1 MPRKLRS
8 TPTLELLDFTFDIC
22 CKSWSCELHH
32 QQEITMFVAKTT
44 CNLSIL
50 CICLLHCPTCLG
62 STQKYVLARK
72 RRQLLGGVPYI
83 LASTYVCNYIL
94 CIEHIYIYVLLFLN
108 VVGIPDQM
116 VEIHVVLVLLSKLAF
131 LRVSFLRFVLL
142 RMGQR
147 YALTPAFL

>member
-22 CKSWSCELHH
+22 CKSWSCELHQ

-72 RRQLLGGVPYI
+72 KATTSGQSTVHTGIYICMQLYI
-83 LASTYVCNYIL
+83 VYRTY
-94 CIEHIYIYVLLFLN
+94 IYIYMYCCFL
-108 VVGIPDQM
+108 M
-116 VEIHVVLVLLSKLAF
+116 LLAF
-131 LRVSFLRFVLL
+131 RIKWLRFMLYL
-142 RMGQR
+142 HCSRSLHFFGSPSCGLF
-147 YALTPAFL
+147 Y